1 MGIVLTF
8 DPTQPHTWS
17 GSQYLVYTHRPAAA
31 TTTPLGWSSVVLELG
46 SATASVFR
54 TLGALEQVT
63 FSGVSNAQYP
73 AGASVIGKTFI
84 VDGNLG
90 AAPIG
95 TDLLHF
101 NGIYV
106 KAAPGA
112 LSAYPTGTI
121 TNLVAAR
128 FEAISDHCTVQ
139 GGLQVDTQI
148 GVSVSTVIQSIN
160 GDTKKNYGIK
170 IEDVTGGSVSNIA
183 LKTGIGNVIFG
194 GPVRMPVYSIGGTL
208 PAGTIGDRAFVNN
221 ALAPVFGSTA
231 VAGGIQVVP
240 VYCDGLTWKVG

>member
-1 MGIVLTF
+1 M
-8 DPTQPHTWS
+8 
-17 GSQYLVYTHRPAAA
+17 
-31 TTTPLGWSSVVLELG
+31 VLERG

-112 LSAYPTGTI
+112 SSGNPSGPI
-121 TNLVAAR
+121 TNLIAGR
-128 FEAISDHCTVQ
+128 FYALADICTVQ
-139 GGLQVDTQI
+139 GNLQVDTQI
-148 GVSVSTVIQSIN
+148 GVSVASDVQSIN
-160 GDTKKNYGIK
+160 GSTQKNYGIK
-170 IEDVTGGSVSNIA
+170 IEDITGGLISNNSIE
-183 LKTGIGNVIFG
+183 TGAGNVVFG
-194 GPVRMPVYSIGGTL
+194 GPVRMPVYSVGGTL
-208 PAGTIGDRAFVNN
+208 PAGNIGDRAFVNN

-231 VAGGIQVVP
+231 VAGGLRVVP
-240 VYCDGLTWKVG
+240 VYFDGLTWKVG

>member
-1 MGIVLTF
+1 M
-8 DPTQPHTWS
+8 
-17 GSQYLVYTHRPAAA
+17 
-31 TTTPLGWSSVVLELG
+31 VLERG

-101 NGIYV
+101 DGIYV

-112 LSAYPTGTI
+112 LSGNPTGTI

-128 FEAISDHCTVQ
+128 FEAISDACTVQ
-139 GGLQVDTQI
+139 GNLQVDTQI

-183 LKTGIGNVIFG
+183 LETGLGNVIFG

-208 PAGTIGDRAFVNN
+208 PAGTQGDRAIVNN
-221 ALAPVFGSTA
+221 ANSKNFHDIAA
-231 VAGGIQVVP
+231 AGGVFVVP
-240 VYCDGLTWKVG
+240 VYYDGTSWRIG

>member
-8 DPTQPHTWS
+8 DPTQPHAWS
-17 GSQYLVYTHRPAAA
+17 GSQYLVYTHRPSAA

-46 SATASVFR
+46 SDTASVFR
-54 TLGALEQVT
+54 TLGALEQLT
-63 FSGVSNAQYP
+63 FSGVSNVQYP
-73 AGASVIGKTFI
+73 AGASVIGKTF
-84 VDGNLG
+84 VADGNLG

-112 LSAYPTGTI
+112 LSGNPTGAI
-121 TNLVAAR
+121 TNLIAGR
-128 FEAISDHCTVQ
+128 FLVISDACTVQ
-139 GGLQVDTQI
+139 GNLRVDTQI
-148 GVSVSTVIQSIN
+148 GVSVQSVVQSVN
-160 GDTKKNYGIK
+160 GDTQKNYGIK

-183 LKTGIGNVIFG
+183 LETGLGNVVFG
-194 GPVRMPVYSIGGTL
+194 GTVRMPVYSIGGTL

-221 ALAPVFGSTA
+221 ALAPVFGATA
-231 VAGGIQVVP
+231 VAGGTRVVP
-240 VYCDGLTWKVG
+240 VYFDGLTWKVG

>member
-17 GSQYLVYTHRPAAA
+17 GSQYLVYTHRPSAA
-31 TTTPLGWSSVVLELG
+31 TTIPLGWSSVVLERG

-112 LSAYPTGTI
+112 LSGNPTGTI

-128 FEAISDHCTVQ
+128 FEAISDACTVQ
-139 GGLQVDTQI
+139 GNLQVDTQI

-183 LKTGIGNVIFG
+183 LETGLGNVIHG
-194 GPVRMPVYSIGGTL
+194 GTVRMPVYSIGGTL
-208 PAGTIGDRAFVNN
+208 PAGNIGDRAFVNN

-231 VAGGIQVVP
+231 VAGGTRVVP
-240 VYCDGLTWKVG
+240 VYFDGLTWKVG